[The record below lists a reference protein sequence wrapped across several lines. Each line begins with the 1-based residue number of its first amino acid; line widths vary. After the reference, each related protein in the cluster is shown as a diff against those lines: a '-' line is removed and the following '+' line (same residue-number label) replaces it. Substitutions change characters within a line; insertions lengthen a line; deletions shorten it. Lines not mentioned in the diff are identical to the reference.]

1 MPLPEELAIDAN
13 HPAVRE
19 YLTLV
24 RLQVLTP
31 LSVLINIATVTVTTF
46 LISPGIGSISKIHP
60 TPISPSPNLLG
71 IYFLV
76 LFATEIGY
84 CILLVMASKDETKNT
99 IINGVGY
106 FLIVANWLM
115 AGWAVA
121 WALQFFTL
129 SVVLLSLLTAVLLYS
144 NVALLL
150 FYPPTRTRPVDTA
163 LIHGPVRLFFILP
176 ATVLLPQAIFIML
189 GKTWDPKHPDDG
201 RYANY
206 QWEGFAVVCVTNIVG
221 FLIIVLR
228 RDIAWCLGQ
237 VWLNI
242 CILVE
247 RPKSAPVEGAAIAFV
262 IIQPVAL
269 IVAASFRA
277 FYYRRHREGAI
288 ALPSEEEE
296 DQERNE
302 EHGRNVGRVW
312 G

>member
-1 MPLPEELAIDAN
+1 MPFPEELAIDAN

-31 LSVLINIATVTVTTF
+31 LSVLINIATVVITTY
-46 LISPGIGSISKIHP
+46 LISPGIGAISKTHP

-71 IYFLV
+71 VYFLI
-76 LFATEIGY
+76 LFAAEIGY
-84 CILLVMASKDETKNT
+84 CILLVMVSKDETKST
-99 IINGVGY
+99 IINGTG
-106 FLIVANWLM
+106 FSLIAANWLM

-121 WALQFFTL
+121 WALQLFTL
-129 SVVLLSLLTAVLLYS
+129 SVVLLSLLTVVLLYS
-144 NVALLL
+144 NSALLL
-150 FYPPTRTRPVDTA
+150 FYPPTRKRPMDTA
-163 LIHGPVRLFFILP
+163 LIHVPGRLFFILT

-189 GKTWDPKHPDDG
+189 GKTWDPKHADDG

-206 QWEGFAVVCVTNIVG
+206 QWEGFAVVLATNIVG
-221 FLIIVLR
+221 CLVIVLR

-247 RPKSAPVEGAAIAFV
+247 RPKSAPVEGVAIAFV
-262 IIQPVAL
+262 IIQPIAL

-288 ALPSEEEE
+288 ALPSEEQE
-296 DQERNE
+296 DQEPNE
-302 EHGRNVGRVW
+302 EHGRNVERVW